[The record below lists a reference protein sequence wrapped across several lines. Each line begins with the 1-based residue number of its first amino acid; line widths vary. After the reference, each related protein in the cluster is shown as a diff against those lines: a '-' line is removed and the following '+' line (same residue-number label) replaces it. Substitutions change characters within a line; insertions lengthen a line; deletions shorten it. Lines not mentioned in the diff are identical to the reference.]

1 MCILWEEF
9 CFFFCE
15 GKISSESANG
25 LRIFTGI
32 SRSMRSCIMMLKF
45 LITSCLH
52 VSVETQNLHSV
63 HKFNQIKC
71 MEITS

>member
-1 MCILWEEF
+1 MVYVY
-9 CFFFCE
+9 
-15 GKISSESANG
+15 
-25 LRIFTGI
+25 FTGI

-71 MEITS
+71 MEITSR